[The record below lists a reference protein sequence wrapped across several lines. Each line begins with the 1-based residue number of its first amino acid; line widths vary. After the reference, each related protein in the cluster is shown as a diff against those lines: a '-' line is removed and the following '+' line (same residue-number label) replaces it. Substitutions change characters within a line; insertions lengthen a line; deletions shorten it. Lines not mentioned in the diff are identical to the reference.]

1 MIHRHNR
8 RTLGILA
15 APPSPAPPPVRRLGR
30 PAGDPTG
37 RRHVSQVATPLPPPA
52 VSGPKV
58 WCVDHDCEVYASD
71 PAHKFCDLMRG
82 AQRNQRGVRSM
93 GYSELP
99 NERMPRLLSGFDSV
113 DRFIGDRVSGDIGWV
128 WNSVAI
134 LGGPPGSG
142 KSTLLTHLADGF
154 ARSTGER
161 VLYCTGEEAPDQVAA
176 RAYRLRAAHP
186 NVHILV
192 TTSWQEVLEEVAALD
207 PAVVIIDSAQVM
219 SVYGH
224 LGPASSPAQLNALAE
239 GLKYLAKQTGR
250 LVICVGQYTK
260 DEELAGTMQFQHAV
274 DVVLYYAVLEDQMRI
289 IRSTKNRFGA
299 THDMVALRM
308 TREGLVEAKDGHIDP
323 LLMDAAR
330 TPGVVVF
337 PALDGAKI
345 IPTRVEAMVTPTEE
359 GESRSFSARG
369 FPLADLKRIVAAIS
383 RANAFSATSL
393 LKRHISVDVRDI
405 AGAKV
410 NDPALDLAVAVAILS
425 SALDLS
431 APPAFGRVTLAGNV
445 ERTNAS
451 EERVK
456 TIENLRRNG
465 VLAPTIG
472 PRGVRGVR
480 PVATLAELVDI
491 FNEHHRVPRHAP
503 SKHAPA
509 TASTPLATS
518 EQAPAAAPPEAPA
531 EPSRP
536 EPEAVPPVEAPGT
549 PSRDLAKMPWEN

>member
-8 RTLGILA
+8 RTLGMLS
-15 APPSPAPPPVRRLGR
+15 APPSPPPTGRRLGR
-30 PAGDPTG
+30 PPSDPTG
-37 RRHVSQVATPLPPPA
+37 RRHVSQVAEPLPPPTFA
-52 VSGPKV
+52 GPKA
-58 WCVDHDCEVYASD
+58 WCVDHDREVYASD
-71 PAHKFCDLMRG
+71 PAHKFCDVVER
-82 AQRNQRGVRSM
+82 ARSTQRGVRSL
-93 GYSELP
+93 GYDQLP
-99 NERMPRLLSGFDSV
+99 NEKMARLLSGFDSV
-113 DRFIGDRVSGDIGWV
+113 DRFIGDRANGDFGWV
-128 WNSVAI
+128 WNSVVI
-134 LGGPPGSG
+134 VGGPPGSG
-142 KSTLLTHLADGF
+142 KSTLLTQVADGF
-154 ARSTGER
+154 ARSTGEI

-239 GLKYLAKQTGR
+239 GLKYLAKVTGR

-289 IRSTKNRFGA
+289 IRSTKNRFGT

-308 TREGLVEAKDGHIDP
+308 TGEGLVEATDGHIDP
-323 LLMDAAR
+323 LLLDTAR

-345 IPTRVEAMVTPTEE
+345 IPTRVEAMVTPTED
-359 GESRSFSARG
+359 GEARIFSARG
-369 FPLADLKRIVAAIS
+369 FPLADLKRIVAALS

-393 LKRHISVDVRDI
+393 LKRHVSVDVRDI

-410 NDPALDLAVAVAILS
+410 NDPALDLAVATAILS
-425 SALDLS
+425 SALDFH
-431 APPAFGRVTLAGNV
+431 APPAFGRVTLAGNI

-456 TIENLRRNG
+456 TLANLRPAG
-465 VLAPTIG
+465 ILPAPIG
-472 PRGVRGVR
+472 PKGVKGVRAI
-480 PVATLAELVDI
+480 ATLAELIDI
-491 FNEHHRVPRHAP
+491 FDQEHRPKRPAPDKHIAPNQSSVAEPNADRPSPVP
-503 SKHAPA
+503 PA
-509 TASTPLATS
+509 DAAAEGAAAREGVP
-518 EQAPAAAPPEAPA
+518 PAAD
-531 EPSRP
+531 
-536 EPEAVPPVEAPGT
+536 PGT
-549 PSRDLAKMPWEN
+549 PPPGLPKMPWED

>member
-1 MIHRHNR
+1 M
-8 RTLGILA
+8 
-15 APPSPAPPPVRRLGR
+15 
-30 PAGDPTG
+30 
-37 RRHVSQVATPLPPPA
+37 
-52 VSGPKV
+52 
-58 WCVDHDCEVYASD
+58 DHDCEVYASD
-71 PAHKFCDLMRG
+71 PAHKFCDV
-82 AQRNQRGVRSM
+82 AQRARSTQRGVRSL
-93 GYSELP
+93 GYDQLP
-99 NERMPRLLSGFDSV
+99 NEKMARLLSGFGSV
-113 DRFIGDRVSGDIGWV
+113 DRFIGDRANGEFGWV
-128 WNSVAI
+128 WNSVVI

-142 KSTLLTHLADGF
+142 KSTLLTQVADGF
-154 ARSTGER
+154 ARSTGEA

-239 GLKYLAKQTGR
+239 GLKYLAKVTGR

-289 IRSTKNRFGA
+289 IRSTKNRFGT

-308 TREGLVEAKDGHIDP
+308 TREGLVEAADGHIDP
-323 LLMDAAR
+323 LLLDTAR

-345 IPTRVEAMVTPTEE
+345 IPTRIEAMVTPTED
-359 GESRSFSARG
+359 GEARTFSARG
-369 FPLADLKRIVAAIS
+369 FPLADLKRIVAALS

-410 NDPALDLAVAVAILS
+410 NDPALDLAVATAILS
-425 SALDLS
+425 SALDFH
-431 APPAFGRVTLAGNV
+431 APPAFGRVTLAGNI

-456 TIENLRRNG
+456 TLANLRPAG
-465 VLAPTIG
+465 ILPAPIG
-472 PRGVRGVR
+472 PKGVKGVRAI
-480 PVATLAELVDI
+480 ATLAELIDI
-491 FNEHHRVPRHAP
+491 FDQEHRLKRPAPDKHSASNPSSAGETIADRPSPVP
-503 SKHAPA
+503 SEDS
-509 TASTPLATS
+509 TAQNAAALDGVP
-518 EQAPAAAPPEAPA
+518 PAAD
-531 EPSRP
+531 S
-536 EPEAVPPVEAPGT
+536 GT
-549 PSRDLAKMPWEN
+549 PPPGLPKMPWED